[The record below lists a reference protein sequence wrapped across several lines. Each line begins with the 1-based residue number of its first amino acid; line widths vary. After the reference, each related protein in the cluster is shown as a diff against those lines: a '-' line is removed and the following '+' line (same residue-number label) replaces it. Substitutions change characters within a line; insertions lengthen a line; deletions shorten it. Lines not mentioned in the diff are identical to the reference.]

1 MISDLVILIDDESVG
16 ANPETRSNSDSQRV
30 TGEGLV
36 DGDCFSGSTIHPSTL
51 FVASHPDSGIN
62 DIQLPPS
69 ADRPRLASPC
79 PRFDAHRASIPQQ
92 ATSDTARA
100 RTNHATFDATNESE
114 DRNFHVPAAEK
125 FEDGNACST
134 KR

>member
-16 ANPETRSNSDSQRV
+16 ANPETDYGGLDADLEARSNSDSRGV
-30 TGEGLV
+30 TGEELSEG
-36 DGDCFSGSTIHPSTL
+36 DGFSAGTTRTSSL

-100 RTNHATFDATNESE
+100 RTFKERA
-114 DRNFHVPAAEK
+114 RRVKAAL
-125 FEDGNACST
+125 N
-134 KR
+134 R